1 MAELL
6 NVDES
11 DIQICIDEGR
21 LFCLPMDAE
30 SFRSVKERGQ
40 IEIAM
45 DGLYAAAVREA
56 ADEVIKMAG
65 DFKPTK
71 VSIT

>member
-1 MAELL
+1 
-6 NVDES
+6 
-11 DIQICIDEGR
+11 
-21 LFCLPMDAE
+21 MDAE